1 MFGSGATTFGTG
13 SIGAGP
19 AVNDPYANVDLDL
32 SKVKKVAIPSKP
44 FEKKT
49 EEEKLE
55 EKNKSLS
62 SKSNLKTTK
71 EDFEKASNAKKEVR
85 FGKSITY

>member
-1 MFGSGATTFGTG
+1 
-13 SIGAGP
+13 
-19 AVNDPYANVDLDL
+19 
-32 SKVKKVAIPSKP
+32 VKKVAIPSKP
-44 FEKKT
+44 FEKKS
-49 EEEKLE
+49 EEEKVD

-71 EDFEKASNAKKEVR
+71 EDFEKASNSKKEVR